1 MAELTKIRLESR
13 PLRSR
18 LGCASLLTLLTV
30 ATAAAAATE
39 KPDPAFSVH
48 LEGVE
53 FDYPGAEHWAEVERP
68 DSTRLWAFA
77 IYHGQSAWTVPIPAG
92 KAGAYRLLRMES
104 RRGEQRAADMLMP
117 DSQLT
122 LEVKQNQTVTPRVE
136 VEKGLVEVGE
146 FKTIFAADEPWCI
159 NDHTFAQGPDKTWHL
174 FGITHPKPLD
184 FFRDPG
190 LRLAHATAQT
200 LRQFPW
206 KAQPPAVTRD
216 WEKYRE
222 YLLWAPYVLRYRG
235 TYYMYVCV
243 GDKDTH
249 RYAIHL
255 LTSPDLQQWTRSP
268 DNPMLVDGF
277 DARDFMVMPV
287 GDHWVL
293 YYTATTTL
301 EGGNHV
307 VACVISR
314 DLVHWA
320 DRRVVFI
327 HPRAGTFGGPTES
340 PFVVRRGDHY
350 YLFVC
355 DGGWTD
361 VYLSHDPL
369 HWEFDQRTAR
379 VQAHASEIV
388 REVDGRWY
396 LSRTEWT
403 EGPVQL
409 APLSW
414 HDGQDDAPTN
424 IAPGEN

>member
-1 MAELTKIRLESR
+1 MSEITKIALESR
-13 PLRSR
+13 PLRPL
-18 LGCASLLTLLTV
+18 LGCTRLVTLLTI
-30 ATAAAAATE
+30 ATAAAAAAE
-39 KPDPAFSVH
+39 EPEPAFSVH
-48 LEGVE
+48 LGGVE
-53 FDYPGAEHWAEVERP
+53 FDYPGAEHWAEIARP
-68 DSTRLWAFA
+68 DGTRLWAFA
-77 IYHGQSAWTVPIPAG
+77 IYHGQDGWTVSIPADE
-92 KAGAYRLLRMES
+92 AGSYRLLRMES

-122 LEVKQNQTVTPRVE
+122 LEVKQGQTVMPRVE
-136 VEKGLVEVGE
+136 VKQGLVDAGE
-146 FKTIFAADEPWCI
+146 FKTIFAAEEPWCI

-184 FFRDPG
+184 PSRDPG
-190 LRLAHATAQT
+190 LRLAHATART
-200 LRQFPW
+200 LGQSPW

-255 LTSPDLQQWTRSP
+255 LTSPDLQRWTRSP
-268 DNPMLVDGF
+268 DNPLLVDGF
-277 DARDFMVMPV
+277 DARDPMVVPV

-293 YYTATTTL
+293 YYTATTTP
-301 EGGNHV
+301 EGGNHL

-320 DRRVVFI
+320 NRRVVFI

-369 HWEFDQRTAR
+369 HWEFAQRTAR

-388 REVDGRWY
+388 RDVDGRWY
-396 LSRTEWT
+396 LSRTGWT
-403 EGPVQL
+403 DGPVQL

-424 IAPGEN
+424 VAPGEN